1 MALITIDPK
10 DLPNDALLDALRA
23 CEIKAKELG
32 RQHRSDGNRA
42 VFGNDGHITSGMA
55 LIAEAWRRGLI
66 SAPAKETGDE

>member
-1 MALITIDPK
+1 MALITIDPR
-10 DLPNDALLDALRA
+10 DLPSDALLDALRA

-32 RQHRSDGNRA
+32 RQHRSDINRA

-66 SAPAKETGDE
+66 SAPAKEHANE

>member
-10 DLPNDALLDALRA
+10 DLPSDALLDALRA
-23 CEIKAKELG
+23 CEIKSEELG
-32 RQHRSDGNRA
+32 RQHRDESNRA
-42 VFGNDGHITSGMA
+42 VFGNDGHISAGMA